1 MTTLK
6 DQIKA
11 AMKDAMRAKDK
22 ARLGTIRLIQSEF
35 NRIEV
40 DEKIEINDARA
51 LAVLDKMRKQRVDS
65 ITQFKE
71 ASRDDLAEK
80 EQSELNVIQTF
91 LPQALS
97 EDELSSLITEAI
109 QEASATSMQDMGKV
123 MGLLKPKVQ
132 GRADMGEVSKLIKA
146 KLNA

>member
-35 NRIEV
+35 KRIEV